1 MSDSD
6 SSGGQSP
13 SDPRRES
20 LWKRIRNRFGRTREL
35 GLRES
40 LEGALESHE
49 AQNPGESVGE
59 EAKSM
64 MLNIIEFSGLRV
76 DDVMVP
82 RVDIVAIDE
91 TDSMRDLLEKFI
103 DANHS
108 RVPVYRE
115 TLDGITGM
123 IHVKDFLRWMTA
135 RGAKRRR
142 KKAEKAD
149 DSQSTAQAERQI
161 AAAGGLSIA
170 ATELATPVKQAG
182 LSRNVLFVPP
192 SMPATD
198 LLIRMQASHTH
209 LAIVIDE
216 YGGTEG
222 LVSIEDLVEVIVGD
236 ISDEHDTDEDLV
248 IKPLEPNVYSA
259 DGRTDI
265 SALEQLLDVDLLS
278 DEDEEEADTLAGL
291 VFKLA
296 GRVPTRGEIIRHES
310 GIEFEIVESDPRR
323 VKRLRINAKDLS
335 PRPIVQADGEQDR

>member
-6 SSGGQSP
+6 SSSGGP
-13 SDPRRES
+13 LTDTRKDS
-20 LWKRIRNRFGRTREL
+20 LWRRLRSRFGRGREV

-40 LEGALESHE
+40 LEGALENHE
-49 AQNPGESVGE
+49 AQYPGETVRE

-82 RVDIVAIDE
+82 RVDIIAIDE
-91 TDSMRDLLEKFI
+91 ADTMRDLLEKFI

-123 IHVKDFLRWMTA
+123 IHVKDFMRWMTA
-135 RGAKRRR
+135 RGTKKR
-142 KKAEKAD
+142 KTKG
-149 DSQSTAQAERQI
+149 ERPLLSGI
-161 AAAGGLSIA
+161 SIA
-170 ATELATPVKQAG
+170 ASELSTPVKQAG

-198 LLIRMQASHTH
+198 LLVRMQASHTH

-236 ISDEHDTDEDLV
+236 ISDEHDTDEDLE
-248 IKPLEPNVYSA
+248 IKPIEDKLYSA
-259 DGRTDI
+259 DGRVDI
-265 SALEQLLDVDLLS
+265 SELEKLLNVDLLP

-291 VFKLA
+291 VFKIA

-310 GIEFEIVESDPRR
+310 GLEFEILESDPRR
-323 VKRLRINAKDLS
+323 VKRLRINARNLANTA
-335 PRPIVQADGEQDR
+335 ADTGGEEQTG

>member
-6 SSGGQSP
+6 ETSSGISP
-13 SDPRRES
+13 EQGRES
-20 LWKRIRNRFGRTREL
+20 LWQRLRSRFGRSRDM

-40 LEGALESHE
+40 LEGAIESHE
-49 AQNPGESVGE
+49 AQNPGETVGQ

-82 RVDIVAIDE
+82 RVDIVAIDD
-91 TDSMRDLLEKFI
+91 TDTMQDLLAKFI

-123 IHVKDFLRWMTA
+123 IHVKDFLRWMA
-135 RGAKRRR
+135 SRGTRKRRAP
-142 KKAEKAD
+142 KSEKVEKAD
-149 DSQSTAQAERQI
+149 K
-161 AAAGGLSIA
+161 AAAPGLSVA
-170 ATELATPVKQAG
+170 ATALSTMVRQAG
-182 LSRNVLFVPP
+182 LNRDVLFVPP

-198 LLIRMQASHTH
+198 LLVRMQASHTH

-236 ISDEHDTDEDLV
+236 IADEHDTDDDLE
-248 IKPLEPNVYSA
+248 IKPVEEKIYVA
-259 DGRTDI
+259 DGRVDLA
-265 SALEQLLDVDLLS
+265 ALEQLLAVDLLPE
-278 DEDEEEADTLAGL
+278 DEEEEADTLAGL
-291 VFKLA
+291 IFKIA
-296 GRVPTRGEIIRHES
+296 GRVPARGEIIRHES
-310 GIEFEIVESDPRR
+310 GLEFEILESDPRR
-323 VKRLRINAKDLS
+323 VKRVRVNAQNVNSSSSDAAS
-335 PRPIVQADGEQDR
+335 DSSSG

>member
-1 MSDSD
+1 MSETDQQ
-6 SSGGQSP
+6 GGASP
-13 SDPRRES
+13 SEQGRES
-20 LWKRIRNRFGRTREL
+20 LWQRIRGRFSRNRDV

-40 LEGALESHE
+40 LEGAIESHE
-49 AQNPGESVGE
+49 AQNPGEAVGQ

-91 TDSMRDLLEKFI
+91 TDSMQDLLAKFI

-123 IHVKDFLRWMTA
+123 IHVKDFLRWMAA
-135 RGAKRRR
+135 RGTRKRRST
-142 KKAEKAD
+142 KSEKVEKPSD
-149 DSQSTAQAERQI
+149 K
-161 AAAGGLSIA
+161 AAAAGLSIA
-170 ATELATPVKQAG
+170 ATALSTSVKQAG
-182 LSRNVLFVPP
+182 LNREVLFVPP

-198 LLIRMQASHTH
+198 LLVRMQASRTH

-236 ISDEHDTDEDLV
+236 IADEHDTEDD
-248 IKPLEPNVYSA
+248 LEIRPVEDGIYLA
-259 DGRTDI
+259 DGRVDLTR
-265 SALEQLLDVDLLS
+265 LEELLAVDLLPE
-278 DEDEEEADTLAGL
+278 DEEEEADTLAGL
-291 VFKLA
+291 IFKIA
-296 GRVPTRGEIIRHES
+296 GRVPARGEIIRHES
-310 GIEFEIVESDPRR
+310 GLEFEILDSDPRR
-323 VKRLRINAKDLS
+323 VKRVRISARNIKPASSD
-335 PRPIVQADGEQDR
+335 PTADTSSG

>member
-1 MSDSD
+1 MSESDSN
-6 SSGGQSP
+6 SGGP
-13 SDPRRES
+13 LTETRKES
-20 LWKRIRNRFGRTREL
+20 LWRRLQGRFSRGREM

-40 LEGALESHE
+40 LEGAFETHE
-49 AQNPGESVGE
+49 AQNPGETVRE

-91 TDSMRDLLEKFI
+91 TDTMRDLLAKFI
-103 DANHS
+103 EANHS

-115 TLDGITGM
+115 TLDGVTGM
-123 IHVKDFLRWMTA
+123 IHVKDFMRWMTA
-135 RGAKRRR
+135 RGAKKRRG
-142 KKAEKAD
+142 KAERPSLTSLTIPA
-149 DSQSTAQAERQI
+149 SELST
-161 AAAGGLSIA
+161 
-170 ATELATPVKQAG
+170 TVKQAG
-182 LSRNVLFVPP
+182 INRNVLFVPP

-236 ISDEHDTDEDLV
+236 ISDEHDTDEDLH
-248 IKPLEPNVYSA
+248 IKPVEDGLYTA
-259 DGRTDI
+259 DGRVDI
-265 SALEQLLDVDLLS
+265 SQLEELLSVDLLS

-291 VFKLA
+291 VFKIA
-296 GRVPTRGEIIRHES
+296 GRVPTRGEIIRHDS
-310 GIEFEIVESDPRR
+310 GLEFEILDSDPRR
-323 VKRLRINAKDLS
+323 VKRVRINARKLLNAPDFGMTEKGS
-335 PRPIVQADGEQDR
+335 SG

>member
-6 SSGGQSP
+6 SSSGLTLNDS
-13 SDPRRES
+13 RRES
-20 LWKRIRNRFGRTREL
+20 LWTRIRSRFGRNREM

-40 LEGALESHE
+40 LEGALETHE
-49 AQNPGESVGE
+49 AQNPGEMVRE

-91 TDSMRDLLEKFI
+91 TDTMREMLEKFI

-108 RVPVYRE
+108 RMPVYRE
-115 TLDGITGM
+115 TLDGVTGM
-123 IHVKDFLRWMTA
+123 IHVKDFLRWMA
-135 RGAKRRR
+135 AKGGKK
-142 KKAEKAD
+142 KKAVKGEKLVL
-149 DSQSTAQAERQI
+149 Q
-161 AAAGGLSIA
+161 GLTIA
-170 ATELATPVKQAG
+170 ATELSTTVKQAG
-182 LSRNVLFVPP
+182 LNREVLFVPP

-198 LLIRMQASHTH
+198 LLVRMQATHTH

-236 ISDEHDTDEDLV
+236 ISDEHDTDEDLE
-248 IKPLEPNVYSA
+248 IKPVEDKVYSA
-259 DGRTDI
+259 DGRVGI
-265 SALEQLLDVDLLS
+265 AELEALLGVDLLS
-278 DEDEEEADTLAGL
+278 DEEEEEADTLAGL
-291 VFKLA
+291 VFKIA

-310 GIEFEIVESDPRR
+310 GLEFEILESDPRR
-323 VKRLRINAKDLS
+323 VKRVRINAKNL
-335 PRPIVQADGEQDR
+335 VMADGDVSGDRSSG